1 MIYRTLV
8 PVLISAVQCVTSKDD
23 PGRNYSQAAYLG
35 SYQVEDSC
43 QFSLCGPDYSSE
55 FLAGKAPMVGSCSG
69 DCNLL
74 AINLNTDK
82 FTRQFLWGS
91 CADMCQQ
98 KYPFSMY
105 K

>member
-1 MIYRTLV
+1 MAAYSCVILLL
-8 PVLISAVQCVTSKDD
+8 PVLCSSASSVVGSQ
-23 PGRNYSQAAYLG
+23 QAAYLS

-43 QFSLCGPDYSSE
+43 QFSLCGPVHSSE
-55 FLAGKAPMVGSCSG
+55 FMAGKAPMVGSCSG

-82 FTRQFLWGS
+82 FSRQFLWAN

-98 KYPFSMY
+98 KYPFSQY

>member
-1 MIYRTLV
+1 MAAYSCAILLL
-8 PVLISAVQCVTSKDD
+8 PVLCSSASSVTLPS
-23 PGRNYSQAAYLG
+23 PALYLG

-43 QFSLCGPDYSSE
+43 QFSLCGPVHSSE
-55 FLAGKAPMVGSCSG
+55 FMAGKAPMVGSCSG

-82 FTRQFLWGS
+82 FSRQFLWGS

-98 KYPFSMY
+98 KYPFSQY

>member
-1 MIYRTLV
+1 MAAHSCVILLLL
-8 PVLISAVQCVTSKDD
+8 PVLCSCGSPVPAS
-23 PGRNYSQAAYLG
+23 PALYLG

-43 QFSLCGPDYSSE
+43 QFSLCGPVHSSE
-55 FLAGKAPMVGSCSG
+55 FMAGKTPMVGSCSG

-74 AINLNTDK
+74 AIHLNTDK
-82 FTRQFLWGS
+82 FSRQFLWAS